1 MSSKEQQ
8 DTPLQREYL
17 ESLAQ
22 LALESAASAGATS
35 AESNISTGV
44 GLDVG
49 VRLGEVETL
58 EHQRD
63 RSMDITVYIENRKA
77 SASTCDFSPDAIKSA
92 AAQACAIAKHG
103 SQDPCAGLADADLM
117 ANNLPDLDLYHPW
130 ALDADGAIELALR
143 CEQAGRDHSPLVSNS
158 EGASCGSYTGEGVYA
173 NSHGFMH
180 YHQGSHHSYACTLL
194 AGEDDKMQRDYW
206 FSSARMP
213 EGLDSPESVGIKA
226 AERAIGRL
234 QPKPIK
240 TGSYP
245 VLFNPQMARGL
256 LQSFIGAV
264 SGGSVYRRATFLLD
278 KVGEQVFPDF
288 IQMAEHPLIP
298 RAMGSSAVDD
308 EGVARQ
314 ERTWIEN
321 GVLQGYILSSYS
333 ARKLDTVT
341 TGNAGGVR
349 NFTVTPG
356 EQSFDQ
362 LLKTMGT
369 GLLVTEMMGGG
380 GSLITGDYSRGA
392 GGYWVENGEII
403 HPVEEITVA
412 GNLADMFMD
421 IAAVG
426 SDVYMPTSIRTGSLL
441 LNKLTVA
448 AG

>member
-1 MSSKEQQ
+1 MSAKELQ
-8 DTPLQREYL
+8 DSPPQREQL

-22 LALESAASAGATS
+22 LALDSAAGAGATS
-35 AESNISTGV
+35 AEADISTGV
-44 GLDVG
+44 GLDIG

-77 SASTCDFSPDAIKSA
+77 SSSTSDFSPEAIKA
-92 AAQACAIAKHG
+92 AAEKACAIARHG
-103 SQDPCAGLADADLM
+103 SQDPCAGLADAALM
-117 ANNLPDLDLYHPW
+117 AVNPPDLDLYHPW
-130 ALDADGAIELALR
+130 ALDVDEAIEHALR
-143 CEQAGRDHSPLVSNS
+143 CEQAGRDHSTLIRNS
-158 EGASCGSYTGEGVYA
+158 EGATCGTYAGEGVYA
-173 NSHGFMH
+173 NSHGLVD
-180 YHQGSHHSYACTLL
+180 YKRGTHHGYSCTLV
-194 AGEDDKMQRDYW
+194 AGEGDKMQRDYW
-206 FSSARMP
+206 FSSARMAQD
-213 EGLDSPESVGIKA
+213 LSTPESVGIEA
-226 AERAIGRL
+226 ATRAVSRL
-234 QPKPIK
+234 EPKSIK

-245 VLFNPQMARGL
+245 VLFNPFMARSL
-256 LQSFIGAV
+256 LQSFIGAI

-288 IQMAEHPLIP
+288 VQMAEFPLIP
-298 RAMGSSAVDD
+298 RAMGSSAIDG

-314 ERTWIEN
+314 ERTWIDK
-321 GVLQGYILSSYS
+321 GTLQGYILSSYS

-349 NFTVTPG
+349 NFSIAPG
-356 EQSFDQ
+356 DQNFEQ

-380 GSLITGDYSRGA
+380 GNIMTGDYSRGA
-392 GGYWVENGEII
+392 SGFWVENGEIT

-412 GNLADMFMD
+412 GNMAEMFMD

-426 SDVYMPTSIRTGSLL
+426 NDVYLPTTIRTGSIL
-441 LNKLTVA
+441 LNKMTVA